1 VADGAYVR
9 LTLDERPQ
17 GRVATVTV
25 DRQAKLNVVDS
36 ALLQE
41 LLAALTPLHD
51 DAALRVLVLT
61 GAGERAFIGGADIG
75 EMAMLDQDGAEAFIT
90 RIHDVC
96 ASLRALPVP
105 VIARID
111 GYALGAGL
119 EIAAACDLRVA
130 STRAVLG
137 MPEVQV
143 GLPSVIEAALL
154 PTLVGWGKAR
164 ELVFTGATVD
174 AAEALRIG
182 LVERVA
188 EPHALDAALAEWID
202 AICSAGPQAIR
213 RQKALIREWERLPLA
228 DAVAAG
234 IRAFRDAYRDDEP
247 RAYLSRFLHRPR

>member
-1 VADGAYVR
+1 VTDGEYVHVS
-9 LTLDERPQ
+9 LDERPD

-25 DRQAKLNVVDS
+25 DRQAKLNVVHTP
-36 ALLQE
+36 LLQE

-51 DAALRVLVLT
+51 DPTLRVVVLT

-75 EMAMLDQDGAEAFIT
+75 EMATLDPDGAEAFIT

-96 ASLRALPVP
+96 ASLRDLPVP

-154 PTLVGWGKAR
+154 PTLVGCGKAR
-164 ELVFTGATVD
+164 ELVYTGATVD

-182 LVERVA
+182 LVERVV
-188 EPHALDAALAEWID
+188 EPGALDGALAEWID
-202 AICSAGPQAIR
+202 AICNAGPQAIR

-234 IRAFRDAYRDDEP
+234 IRAFRAAYADDEP
-247 RAYLSRFLHRPR
+247 REYLGRFLQRGR